1 MHEHPI
7 ANGSRENIAHLSH
20 SLEMALGQNR
30 ALLEDMMRFG
40 RDESIRLARMQLDH
54 AGSAFAQLHDRHD
67 LAALVGAQQEWIKQ
81 AMNEYATLGLRYAEM
96 VQGLTQ
102 QVQSHVQAAA
112 SDVGHQA
119 AEEAEELGRAVEK
132 NVPHAQPFHAPSMMN
147 NGHSGM
153 PAE

>member
-20 SLEMALGQNR
+20 SLEMALGRNR
-30 ALLEDMMRFG
+30 TLLEDMARFT
-40 RDESIRLARMQLDH
+40 RDETLRLARMQLDH
-54 AGSAFAQLHDRHD
+54 AGNAFAQLHDRHD
-67 LAALVGAQQEWIKQ
+67 LTALVGAQQEWIKQ

-112 SDVGHQA
+112 SDLGHQA
-119 AEEAEELGRAVEK
+119 AEEAGDLERTLER
-132 NVPHAQPFHAPSMMN
+132 NMPHAQPAHAPSMTN
-147 NGHSGM
+147 NGHSMM

>member
-30 ALLEDMMRFG
+30 TLLEDMVRFT
-40 RDESIRLARMQLDH
+40 RDESLRLARMQLDH

-67 LAALVGAQQEWIKQ
+67 LSALVGAQQEWIKQ

-112 SDVGHQA
+112 SDLGHQA
-119 AEEAEELGRAVEK
+119 AEEVEELGRTVEK
-132 NVPHAQPFHAPSMMN
+132 NMPHAQPFHAQSMMN

>member
-20 SLEMALGQNR
+20 FLETALGQHR
-30 ALLEDMMRFG
+30 ILLEDMVRFT
-40 RDESIRLARMQLDH
+40 RDESLRLGRMQLDH
-54 AGSAFAQLHDRHD
+54 AGNAFAQLHDRHD
-67 LAALVGAQQEWIKQ
+67 LPALVGAQQEWIKQ
-81 AMNEYATLGLRYAEM
+81 AMNEYAALGLRYAEM

-112 SDVGHQA
+112 SDLGHQA
-119 AEEAEELGRAVEK
+119 AEQAHDLERTLER
-132 NVPHAQPFHAPSMMN
+132 NMPQAQSMMN
-147 NGHSGM
+147 NGHSTM

>member
-7 ANGSRENIAHLSH
+7 ANGSHENIAHLSQ
-20 SLEMALGQNR
+20 SLEMALGRNR
-30 ALLEDMMRFG
+30 TLLEDMVRFT
-40 RDESIRLARMQLDH
+40 RDESLRLARMQLDH

-67 LAALVGAQQEWIKQ
+67 LTALVGAQQEWIKQ
-81 AMNEYATLGLRYAEM
+81 AMTEYATLGLRYAEM

-112 SDVGHQA
+112 SDLGHHA
-119 AEEAEELGRAVEK
+119 AEEAEGLGRTLDR
-132 NVPHAQPFHAPSMMN
+132 NMPHAQPAQAPSMMN
-147 NGHSGM
+147 NGHRTM